1 MTKLTRL
8 LMATGLMVTA
18 TAASAHA
25 GHDAGHDAG
34 TGFTSGLLHPMLGLD
49 HLLAMVA
56 IGFWSVRQSATL
68 KNSTPLFVI
77 GGMILG
83 AGIAWGGLSLP
94 GVETGIALSV
104 LLAGILIATM
114 AKLPTAVGG
123 SLVAAFM
130 VFHGFA
136 HGAEMPAGATLV
148 AYFAGF
154 SVATL
159 ALTFAGCGFGALL
172 LKSDSRITRAIGAV
186 LVGAGVMFAG

>member
-1 MTKLTRL
+1 MKAFAQL

-18 TAASAHA
+18 TVASAH
-25 GHDAGHDAG
+25 AGHDAG

-49 HLLAMVA
+49 HLLAMAA

-83 AGIAWGGLSLP
+83 AGLAWGGLSLP
-94 GVETGIALSV
+94 GVETGIAFSV

-123 SLVAAFM
+123 SLVGAFM

-136 HGAEMPAGATLV
+136 HGAEMPAGSALV
-148 AYFAGF
+148 AYLAGF
-154 SVATL
+154 SIATL
-159 ALTFAGCGFGALL
+159 ALTFVGRGLGALMQKTDNRFGRVL
-172 LKSDSRITRAIGAV
+172 GGVVAATGAV
-186 LVGAGVMFAG
+186 LAAA

>member
-1 MTKLTRL
+1 MKLTAKL
-8 LMATGLMVTA
+8 LTA
-18 TAASAHA
+18 AALLAASASAMAHPGHA
-25 GHDAGHDAG
+25 EG
-34 TGFTSGLLHPMLGLD
+34 GFISGLLHPMLGLD
-49 HLLAMVA
+49 HLLAMAA

-83 AGIAWGGLSLP
+83 AAIVWGGMSLP

-123 SLVAAFM
+123 TLVAAFM

-136 HGAEMPAGATLV
+136 HGTEMPAGAALV
-148 AYFAGF
+148 AYLAGF
-154 SVATL
+154 SIATL
-159 ALTFAGCGFGALL
+159 ALTFVGRGLGALL
-172 LKSDSRITRAIGAV
+172 QRTDNRFGRVLGGVVAATGVVLAV
-186 LVGAGVMFAG
+186 G